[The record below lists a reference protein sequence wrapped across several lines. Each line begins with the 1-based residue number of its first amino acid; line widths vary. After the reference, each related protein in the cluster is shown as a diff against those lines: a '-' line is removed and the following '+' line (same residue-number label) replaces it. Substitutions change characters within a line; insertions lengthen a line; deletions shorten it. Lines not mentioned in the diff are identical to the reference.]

1 MRSRD
6 FDRHETTGMKR
17 RSFIL
22 LGIFLLAMGL
32 VGDVN
37 SAGDAEAAKAK
48 LPLCVGCH
56 GTQGEGKEPV
66 GDLPAYPA
74 LAGQIEAY
82 LVKSVTAYKND
93 ERVDPVMSAIAK
105 ALSDEDIANMAAYF
119 AALGK

>member
-1 MRSRD
+1 
-6 FDRHETTGMKR
+6 MKR
-17 RSFIL
+17 KSLFL
-22 LGIFLLAMGL
+22 LGIYLAGL
-32 VGDVN
+32 CAIGDVS

-56 GTQGEGKEPV
+56 GAQGEGKPPA

-82 LVKSVTAYKND
+82 LVTSVTAYKND
-93 ERVDPVMSAIAK
+93 QRVDPVMGAIAK
-105 ALSDEDIANMAAYF
+105 ALSDEDIANLAAYF